1 MSEIYVDRIINSTG
15 NGPFEATQGI
25 SLPLRETITGGFD
38 NFLVGTGAGNSI
50 TEGSGN
56 NFLGPN
62 AGYSNTTGSN
72 NNFFGPSAGYS
83 NTTGSNNNFI
93 GNNAGYGVSTG
104 FDNIAIGNSAMSDGA
119 NFNNIA
125 IGNSSGISSPIGL
138 VSLGS
143 SSNTIVIG
151 NADHTDAYI
160 NIGWTVTSDERDK
173 GNIKPISLGLNFV
186 QKIVPIEYN
195 WIDRNTKE
203 IRDNT
208 KRYGFSA
215 QNILEN
221 EINPSVLVDTRNPEY
236 LKIRESMIIPIL
248 VNAINELAEKITKI
262 DLELQEIK
270 GSVGVSTL

>member
-1 MSEIYVDRIINSTG
+1 
-15 NGPFEATQGI
+15 
-25 SLPLRETITGGFD
+25 
-38 NFLVGTGAGNSI
+38 
-50 TEGSGN
+50 
-56 NFLGPN
+56 
-62 AGYSNTTGSN
+62 
-72 NNFFGPSAGYS
+72 
-83 NTTGSNNNFI
+83 
-93 GNNAGYGVSTG
+93 
-104 FDNIAIGNSAMSDGA
+104 MSDGA